1 MCSACDGK
9 VQAEFISVN
18 DEGLYMKTKKI
29 KGIIAA
35 VAAVAIIAAT
45 VIVFLMMRGKITATT
60 MRILRIEGT
69 VNMKEDGILKAI
81 RESLRLKSGNELDTD
96 AESLVS
102 IGLDDSKIVTLDEY
116 SCAEVNQDGR
126 YLNLKLTEGSL
137 FFEVDKPLEEDESF
151 EICTST
157 MVVGI
162 RGTSGWVSV
171 EGDTESLII
180 SDGHVQVLGINPV
193 TGEAKMI
200 EVFAGQ
206 RLNIYLYNDREVD
219 SIMFEIIDISE
230 RELSEFVLE
239 RLRENLKLL
248 DKVVDATDWDKPWIL
263 GEYEDTVIVADV
275 GGNGEG
281 NPVTIADAAPDR
293 HDQQSSKIQ
302 EAPGEDDHYHVYTSR
317 VTTPATCDSTGI
329 RTYTCACGDSYT
341 EVIPLSEGH
350 QLVLTDGTEATCV
363 TSGTATYTCLICG
376 YTVTEE
382 QPATGIHDY
391 QGGNCLHHSVCTVC
405 GVEGPLGEH
414 HFVTLHHDEVTHT
427 ENMAQVNVGQAGF
440 PVNIVQGM
448 PTTVTVVDQP
458 AYDEYCCE
466 VCGVEP

>member
-1 MCSACDGK
+1 
-9 VQAEFISVN
+9 
-18 DEGLYMKTKKI
+18 MKTKKT

-35 VAAVAIIAAT
+35 VAALIIIAAGV
-45 VIVFLMMRGKITATT
+45 VIFMMMRGRITATT

-69 VNMKEDGILKAI
+69 VSMKEDGIVKAI

-102 IGLDDSKIVTLDEY
+102 IGLDESKIVTLDEY
-116 SCAEVNQDGR
+116 SCAEVAQEGR
-126 YLNLKLTEGSL
+126 HLNLKLTEGSL

-180 SDGHVQVLGINPV
+180 SDGHVQVIGMNPV
-193 TGEAKMI
+193 TGEVKMI
-200 EVFAGQ
+200 EISAGQ
-206 RLNIYLYNDREVD
+206 RLNIYLYNDRDVD
-219 SIMFEIIDISE
+219 SIMFEVIDISE
-230 RELSEFVLE
+230 RELSDFVLE

-263 GEYEDTVIVADV
+263 GESDDTVTVADV

-281 NPVTIADAAPDR
+281 DPEAVDVTAPDR
-293 HDQQSSKIQ
+293 HDQTSAKTQ
-302 EAPGEDDHYHVYTSR
+302 EAPGEDDHYHVYTSV

-329 RTYTCACGDSYT
+329 RTYTCACGDTYT
-341 EVIPLSEGH
+341 EVIPVSEGH
-350 QLVLTDGTEATCV
+350 QLVLAAGTEATCV
-363 TSGTATYTCLICG
+363 TPGTATYTCLICG
-376 YTVTEE
+376 YTFTEE
-382 QPATGIHDY
+382 QPATGVHDFE
-391 QGGNCLHHSVCTVC
+391 GGNCLHHSVCTVC
-405 GVEGPLGEH
+405 GMEGPLGEH

-427 ENMAQVNVGQAGF
+427 ETLNIQFPGNQGQAG
-440 PVNIVQGM
+440 PV
-448 PTTVTVVDQP
+448 TVTVVDHP

-466 VCGVEP
+466 VCGVQP

>member
-1 MCSACDGK
+1 M
-9 VQAEFISVN
+9 FITRGVI
-18 DEGLYMKTKKI
+18 MKTKKT

-35 VAAVAIIAAT
+35 VAALIIIAAGV
-45 VIVFLMMRGKITATT
+45 VIFMMMRGRITATT

-69 VNMKEDGILKAI
+69 VSMKEDGIVKAI

-102 IGLDDSKIVTLDEY
+102 IGLDESKIVTLDEY
-116 SCAEVNQDGR
+116 SCAEVAQEGR
-126 YLNLKLTEGSL
+126 HLNLKLTEGSL

-171 EGDTESLII
+171 EGETESLII
-180 SDGHVQVLGINPV
+180 SDGHVQVIGMNPV
-193 TGEAKMI
+193 TGEVKMI
-200 EVFAGQ
+200 EISAGQ
-206 RLNIYLYNDREVD
+206 RLNIYLYNDRDVD
-219 SIMFEIIDISE
+219 SIMFEVIDISE

-263 GEYEDTVIVADV
+263 GESDDTVTVADV

-281 NPVTIADAAPDR
+281 DPEAVAVTTPDR
-293 HDQQSSKIQ
+293 HDQTSAKTQ
-302 EAPGEDDHYHVYTSR
+302 EAPGEDDHYHVYTSV

-329 RTYTCACGDSYT
+329 RTYTCACGDTYT
-341 EVIPLSEGH
+341 EVIPVSEGH
-350 QLVLTDGTEATCV
+350 QLVLTAGTEATCV
-363 TSGTATYTCLICG
+363 TPGTATYTCLICG
-376 YTVTEE
+376 YTFTEE
-382 QPATGIHDY
+382 QPATGVHDFE
-391 QGGNCLHHSVCTVC
+391 GGNCLHNSVCTVC
-405 GVEGPLGEH
+405 GIEGPLGEH

-427 ENMAQVNVGQAGF
+427 ETLNIQFPGNQGQGQGG
-440 PVNIVQGM
+440 PV
-448 PTTVTVVDQP
+448 TVTVVDHP

-466 VCGVEP
+466 VCGVQP

>member
-1 MCSACDGK
+1 
-9 VQAEFISVN
+9 
-18 DEGLYMKTKKI
+18 MKTKKT

-35 VAAVAIIAAT
+35 VAALIIIAAGV
-45 VIVFLMMRGKITATT
+45 VIFMMMRGRITATT

-69 VNMKEDGILKAI
+69 VSMKEDGIVKAI

-102 IGLDDSKIVTLDEY
+102 IGLDESKIVTLDEY
-116 SCAEVNQDGR
+116 SCAEVAQEGR
-126 YLNLKLTEGSL
+126 HLNLKLTEGSL

-180 SDGHVQVLGINPV
+180 SDGHVQVIGMNPV
-193 TGEAKMI
+193 TGEVKMI
-200 EVFAGQ
+200 EISAGQ
-206 RLNIYLYNDREVD
+206 RLNIYLYNDRDVD
-219 SIMFEIIDISE
+219 SIMFEVIDISE

-263 GEYEDTVIVADV
+263 GESDDTVTVADV

-281 NPVTIADAAPDR
+281 DPEAVDVTAPDR
-293 HDQQSSKIQ
+293 HDQTSAKTQ
-302 EAPGEDDHYHVYTSR
+302 EAPGEDDHYHVYTSV

-329 RTYTCACGDSYT
+329 RTYTCACGDTYT
-341 EVIPLSEGH
+341 EVIPVSEGH
-350 QLVLTDGTEATCV
+350 QLVLTAGTEATCV
-363 TSGTATYTCLICG
+363 TPGTATYTCLICG
-376 YTVTEE
+376 YTFTEE
-382 QPATGIHDY
+382 QPATGVHDFE
-391 QGGNCLHHSVCTVC
+391 GGNCLHHSVCTVC
-405 GVEGPLGEH
+405 GMEGPLGEH

-427 ENMAQVNVGQAGF
+427 ETLNIQFPGNQGQAG
-440 PVNIVQGM
+440 PV
-448 PTTVTVVDQP
+448 TVTVVDHP

-466 VCGVEP
+466 VCGVQP

>member
-1 MCSACDGK
+1 
-9 VQAEFISVN
+9 
-18 DEGLYMKTKKI
+18 MKTKKT

-35 VAAVAIIAAT
+35 VAALIIIAAGV
-45 VIVFLMMRGKITATT
+45 VIFMMMRGRITATT

-69 VNMKEDGILKAI
+69 VSMKEDGIVKAI

-102 IGLDDSKIVTLDEY
+102 IGLDESKIVTLDEY
-116 SCAEVNQDGR
+116 SCAEVAQEGR
-126 YLNLKLTEGSL
+126 HLNLKLTEGSL

-180 SDGHVQVLGINPV
+180 SDGHVQVIGMNPV
-193 TGEAKMI
+193 TGEVKMI
-200 EVFAGQ
+200 EISAGQ
-206 RLNIYLYNDREVD
+206 RLNIYLYNDRDVD
-219 SIMFEIIDISE
+219 SIMFEVIDISE

-263 GEYEDTVIVADV
+263 GESDDTVTVADV

-281 NPVTIADAAPDR
+281 DPEAVDVTAPDR
-293 HDQQSSKIQ
+293 HDQTSAKTQ
-302 EAPGEDDHYHVYTSR
+302 EAPGEDDHYHVYTSV

-329 RTYTCACGDSYT
+329 RTYTCACGDTYT
-341 EVIPLSEGH
+341 EVIPVSEGH
-350 QLVLTDGTEATCV
+350 QLVLAAGTEATCV
-363 TSGTATYTCLICG
+363 TPGTATYTCLICG
-376 YTVTEE
+376 YTFTEE
-382 QPATGIHDY
+382 QPATGVHDFE
-391 QGGNCLHHSVCTVC
+391 GGNCLHNSVCTVC
-405 GVEGPLGEH
+405 GIEGPLGEH

-427 ENMAQVNVGQAGF
+427 ETLNIQFPGNQGQAG
-440 PVNIVQGM
+440 PV
-448 PTTVTVVDQP
+448 TVTVVDHP

-466 VCGVEP
+466 VCGVQP

>member
-1 MCSACDGK
+1 
-9 VQAEFISVN
+9 
-18 DEGLYMKTKKI
+18 MKTKKT

-35 VAAVAIIAAT
+35 VAALIIIAAGV
-45 VIVFLMMRGKITATT
+45 VIFMMMRGRITATT

-69 VNMKEDGILKAI
+69 VSMKEDGIVKAI

-102 IGLDDSKIVTLDEY
+102 IGLDESKIVTLDEY
-116 SCAEVNQDGR
+116 SCAEVAQEGR
-126 YLNLKLTEGSL
+126 HLNLKLTEGSL

-180 SDGHVQVLGINPV
+180 SDGHVQVIGMNPV
-193 TGEAKMI
+193 TGEVKMI
-200 EVFAGQ
+200 EISAGQ
-206 RLNIYLYNDREVD
+206 RLNIYLYNDRDVD
-219 SIMFEIIDISE
+219 SIMFEVIDISE

-263 GEYEDTVIVADV
+263 GESDDTVTVADV

-281 NPVTIADAAPDR
+281 GPEAVALTAPDR
-293 HDQQSSKIQ
+293 HDQTSAKTQ
-302 EAPGEDDHYHVYTSR
+302 EAPGEDDHYHVYTSV

-329 RTYTCACGDSYT
+329 RTYTCACGDTYT
-341 EVIPLSEGH
+341 EVIPVSEGH
-350 QLVLTDGTEATCV
+350 QLVLTAGIEATCV
-363 TSGTATYTCLICG
+363 TPGTATYTCLICG
-376 YTVTEE
+376 YTFTEE
-382 QPATGIHDY
+382 QPATGVHDFE
-391 QGGNCLHHSVCTVC
+391 GGNCLHHSVCTVC
-405 GVEGPLGEH
+405 GMEGPLGEH

-427 ENMAQVNVGQAGF
+427 ETLNIQFPGNQGQGQGG
-440 PVNIVQGM
+440 PV
-448 PTTVTVVDQP
+448 TVTVVDHP

-466 VCGVEP
+466 VCGVQP

>member
-1 MCSACDGK
+1 
-9 VQAEFISVN
+9 
-18 DEGLYMKTKKI
+18 MKTKKV

-35 VAAVAIIAAT
+35 AIALLIIAAGG
-45 VIVFLMMRGKITATT
+45 IVFLMLRGRITATT

-69 VNMKEDGILKAI
+69 VNMKEDGIIKAI

-116 SCAEVNQDGR
+116 SCAAVNQEGR
-126 YLNLKLTEGSL
+126 YLNLRLTEGSL

-180 SDGHVQVLGINPV
+180 SDGHVQVIGMNPV
-193 TGEAKMI
+193 TGEMKMI
-200 EVFAGQ
+200 EISAGQ
-206 RLNIYLYNDREVD
+206 RLNIHLYNDRDVD
-219 SIMFEIIDISE
+219 SIMFEVIDISE

-248 DKVVDATDWDKPWIL
+248 NKVVDATDWDKPWIL
-263 GEYEDTVIVADV
+263 GESDDTVTVADV

-281 NPVTIADAAPDR
+281 DPVLAEDPAPDR
-293 HDQQSSKIQ
+293 HDMTSAKTQ
-302 EAPGEDDHYHVYTSR
+302 EAPGEDDHYHVYTSV

-329 RTYTCACGDSYT
+329 RTYTCACGDTYT
-341 EVIPLSEGH
+341 EVIPVSEGH
-350 QLVLTDGTEATCV
+350 QFVLTGGTEATCV
-363 TSGTATYTCLICG
+363 TPGIATYTCSVCN
-376 YTVTEE
+376 YTFTEE

-391 QGGNCLHHSVCTVC
+391 QGGNCLHNSVCTVC
-405 GVEGPLGEH
+405 GLEGPLGEH

-427 ENMAQVNVGQAGF
+427 ETL
-440 PVNIVQGM
+440 NIQIPTNQGWTG
-448 PTTVTVVDQP
+448 PFTITVVDHP

-466 VCGVEP
+466 VCGVLP

>member
-1 MCSACDGK
+1 
-9 VQAEFISVN
+9 
-18 DEGLYMKTKKI
+18 MKTKKT

-35 VAAVAIIAAT
+35 VAALIIIAT
-45 VIVFLMMRGKITATT
+45 GVVIFMMMRGRITATT

-69 VNMKEDGILKAI
+69 VSMKEDGIVKAI

-102 IGLDDSKIVTLDEY
+102 IGLDESKIVTLDEY
-116 SCAEVNQDGR
+116 SCAEVAQEGR
-126 YLNLKLTEGSL
+126 HLNLKLTEGSL

-180 SDGHVQVLGINPV
+180 SDGHVQVIGMNPV
-193 TGEAKMI
+193 TGEVKMI
-200 EVFAGQ
+200 EISAGQ
-206 RLNIYLYNDREVD
+206 RLNIYLYNDRDVD
-219 SIMFEIIDISE
+219 SIMFEVIDISE

-263 GEYEDTVIVADV
+263 GESDDTVTVADV

-281 NPVTIADAAPDR
+281 DPEAVDVTAPDR
-293 HDQQSSKIQ
+293 HDQTSAKTQ
-302 EAPGEDDHYHVYTSR
+302 EAPGEDDHYHVYTSV

-329 RTYTCACGDSYT
+329 RTYTCACGDTYT
-341 EVIPLSEGH
+341 EVIPVSEGH
-350 QLVLTDGTEATCV
+350 QLVLTAGTEATCV
-363 TSGTATYTCLICG
+363 TPGTATYTCLICG
-376 YTVTEE
+376 YTFTEE
-382 QPATGIHDY
+382 QPATGVHDFE
-391 QGGNCLHHSVCTVC
+391 GGNCLHNSVCTVC
-405 GVEGPLGEH
+405 GMEGPLGEH

-427 ENMAQVNVGQAGF
+427 ETLNIQFPGNQGQGQAG
-440 PVNIVQGM
+440 PV
-448 PTTVTVVDQP
+448 TVTVVDHP

-466 VCGVEP
+466 VCGVQP

>member
-1 MCSACDGK
+1 
-9 VQAEFISVN
+9 
-18 DEGLYMKTKKI
+18 MKTKKT

-35 VAAVAIIAAT
+35 VAALIIIAAGV
-45 VIVFLMMRGKITATT
+45 VIFMMMRGRITATT

-69 VNMKEDGILKAI
+69 VSMKEDGIVKAI

-102 IGLDDSKIVTLDEY
+102 IGLDESKIVTLDEY
-116 SCAEVNQDGR
+116 SCAEVAQEGR
-126 YLNLKLTEGSL
+126 HLNLKLTEGSL

-180 SDGHVQVLGINPV
+180 SDGHVQVIGMNPV
-193 TGEAKMI
+193 TGEVKMI
-200 EVFAGQ
+200 EISAGQ
-206 RLNIYLYNDREVD
+206 RLNIYLYNDRDVD
-219 SIMFEIIDISE
+219 SIMFEVIDISE
-230 RELSEFVLE
+230 RELSDFVLE

-263 GEYEDTVIVADV
+263 GESDDTVTVADV

-281 NPVTIADAAPDR
+281 DPEAVDVTAPDR
-293 HDQQSSKIQ
+293 HDQTSAKTQ
-302 EAPGEDDHYHVYTSR
+302 EAPGEDDHYHVYTSV

-329 RTYTCACGDSYT
+329 RTYTCACGDTYT
-341 EVIPLSEGH
+341 EVIPVSEGH
-350 QLVLTDGTEATCV
+350 QLVLTAGTEATCV
-363 TSGTATYTCLICG
+363 TPGTATYTCLICG
-376 YTVTEE
+376 YTFTEE
-382 QPATGIHDY
+382 QPATGVHDFE
-391 QGGNCLHHSVCTVC
+391 GGNCLHNSVCTVC
-405 GVEGPLGEH
+405 GMEGPLGEH

-427 ENMAQVNVGQAGF
+427 ETLNIQFPGNQGQAG
-440 PVNIVQGM
+440 PV
-448 PTTVTVVDQP
+448 TVTVVDHP

-466 VCGVEP
+466 VCGVQP

>member
-1 MCSACDGK
+1 
-9 VQAEFISVN
+9 
-18 DEGLYMKTKKI
+18 MKTKKT

-35 VAAVAIIAAT
+35 VAALIIIAAGV
-45 VIVFLMMRGKITATT
+45 VIFMMMRGRITATT

-69 VNMKEDGILKAI
+69 VSMKEDGIVKAI

-102 IGLDDSKIVTLDEY
+102 IGLDESKIVTLDEY
-116 SCAEVNQDGR
+116 SCAEVAQEGR
-126 YLNLKLTEGSL
+126 HLNLKLTEGSL

-180 SDGHVQVLGINPV
+180 SDGHVQVIGMNPV
-193 TGEAKMI
+193 TGEVKMI
-200 EVFAGQ
+200 EISAGQ
-206 RLNIYLYNDREVD
+206 RLNIYLYNDRDVD
-219 SIMFEIIDISE
+219 SIMFEVIDISE

-263 GEYEDTVIVADV
+263 GESDDTVTVADV

-281 NPVTIADAAPDR
+281 DPEAVDVTAPDR
-293 HDQQSSKIQ
+293 HDQTSAKTQ
-302 EAPGEDDHYHVYTSR
+302 EAPGEDDHYHVYTSV

-329 RTYTCACGDSYT
+329 RTYTCACGDTYT
-341 EVIPLSEGH
+341 EVIPVSEGH
-350 QLVLTDGTEATCV
+350 QLVLTAGTEATCV
-363 TSGTATYTCLICG
+363 TPGTATYTCLICG
-376 YTVTEE
+376 YTFTEE
-382 QPATGIHDY
+382 QPATGVHDFE
-391 QGGNCLHHSVCTVC
+391 GGNCLHNSVCTVC
-405 GVEGPLGEH
+405 GIEGPLGEH

-427 ENMAQVNVGQAGF
+427 ETLNIQFPGNQGQAG
-440 PVNIVQGM
+440 PV
-448 PTTVTVVDQP
+448 TVTVVDHP

-466 VCGVEP
+466 VCGVQP

>member
-1 MCSACDGK
+1 
-9 VQAEFISVN
+9 
-18 DEGLYMKTKKI
+18 MKTKKT

-35 VAAVAIIAAT
+35 VAALIIIAAGV
-45 VIVFLMMRGKITATT
+45 VIFMMMRGRITATT

-69 VNMKEDGILKAI
+69 VSMKEDGIVKAI

-102 IGLDDSKIVTLDEY
+102 IGLDESKIVTLDEY
-116 SCAEVNQDGR
+116 SCAEVAQEGR
-126 YLNLKLTEGSL
+126 HLNLKLTEGSL

-171 EGDTESLII
+171 EGETESLII
-180 SDGHVQVLGINPV
+180 SDGHVQVIGMNPV
-193 TGEAKMI
+193 TGEVKMI
-200 EVFAGQ
+200 EISAGQ
-206 RLNIYLYNDREVD
+206 RLNIYLYNDRDVD
-219 SIMFEIIDISE
+219 SIMFEVIDISE
-230 RELSEFVLE
+230 RELSDFVLE

-263 GEYEDTVIVADV
+263 GESDDTVTVADV

-281 NPVTIADAAPDR
+281 DPEAVDVTAPDR
-293 HDQQSSKIQ
+293 HDQTSAKTQ
-302 EAPGEDDHYHVYTSR
+302 EAPGEDDHYHVYTSV

-329 RTYTCACGDSYT
+329 RTYTCACGDTYT
-341 EVIPLSEGH
+341 EVIPVSEGH
-350 QLVLTDGTEATCV
+350 QLVLTAGTEATCV
-363 TSGTATYTCLICG
+363 TPGTATYTCLICG
-376 YTVTEE
+376 YTFTEE
-382 QPATGIHDY
+382 QPATGVHDFE
-391 QGGNCLHHSVCTVC
+391 GGNCLHNSVCTVC
-405 GVEGPLGEH
+405 GIEGPLGEH

-427 ENMAQVNVGQAGF
+427 ETLNIQFPGNQGQAG
-440 PVNIVQGM
+440 PV
-448 PTTVTVVDQP
+448 TVTVVDHP

-466 VCGVEP
+466 VCGVQP

>member
-1 MCSACDGK
+1 
-9 VQAEFISVN
+9 
-18 DEGLYMKTKKI
+18 MKTKKT

-35 VAAVAIIAAT
+35 VAALIIIAAGV
-45 VIVFLMMRGKITATT
+45 VIFMMMRGRITATT

-69 VNMKEDGILKAI
+69 VSMKEDGIVKAI

-102 IGLDDSKIVTLDEY
+102 IGLDESKIVTLDEY
-116 SCAEVNQDGR
+116 SCAEVAQEGR
-126 YLNLKLTEGSL
+126 HLNLKLTEGSL

-171 EGDTESLII
+171 EGETESLII
-180 SDGHVQVLGINPV
+180 SDGHVQVIGMNPV
-193 TGEAKMI
+193 TGEVKMI
-200 EVFAGQ
+200 EISAGQ
-206 RLNIYLYNDREVD
+206 RLNIYLYNDRDVD
-219 SIMFEIIDISE
+219 SIMFEVIDISE

-263 GEYEDTVIVADV
+263 GESDDTVTVADV

-281 NPVTIADAAPDR
+281 DPEAVAVTTPDR
-293 HDQQSSKIQ
+293 HDQTSAKTQ
-302 EAPGEDDHYHVYTSR
+302 EAPGEDDHYHVYTSV

-329 RTYTCACGDSYT
+329 RTYTCACGDTYT
-341 EVIPLSEGH
+341 EVIPVSEGH
-350 QLVLTDGTEATCV
+350 QLVLTAGTEATCV
-363 TSGTATYTCLICG
+363 TPGTATYTCLICG
-376 YTVTEE
+376 YTFTEE
-382 QPATGIHDY
+382 QPATGVHDFE
-391 QGGNCLHHSVCTVC
+391 GGNCLHNSVCTVC
-405 GVEGPLGEH
+405 GIEGPLGEH

-427 ENMAQVNVGQAGF
+427 ETLNIQFPGNQGQAG
-440 PVNIVQGM
+440 PV
-448 PTTVTVVDQP
+448 TVTVVDHP

-466 VCGVEP
+466 VCGVQP